1 MPIAHSHNDAGRV
14 GLVSADAAGRFAPN
28 DGNAMGTYIER
39 YVYDAVGNFLQ
50 MQHRGSDPAHPG
62 WTRAYDYN
70 ETSLIEEA
78 AAERRSRPATA

>member
-1 MPIAHSHNDAGRV
+1 MRP
-14 GLVSADAAGRFAPN
+14 GRFAPN

-62 WTRAYDYN
+62 WTRRYDYS
-70 ETSLIEEA
+70 EASLIEA
-78 AAERRSRPATA
+78 AQARATA